1 MFASVEEIEDA
12 VALLRRGGVIGLPT
26 ETVYGL
32 AGAADDDAAVARIFA
47 IKNRPAINPL
57 IAHVARVDHARRY
70 GVFDTAA
77 EALAEAFWPGPLSL
91 VLPYTGNGV
100 CDAARAGL
108 STLAL
113 RIPSH
118 PVAQAVLKQFDK
130 AIVAP
135 SANPSG
141 RLSPT
146 RAEDV
151 RAAFG
156 DALPIVLEGGAT
168 TVGLESTIVDCSAA
182 RPRLLRPGGISRET
196 LEAVVGAIDTARP
209 DGPIVA
215 PGALS
220 SHYAPRA
227 RVRLNASAIGQDEV
241 RLGFGADDM
250 PATENLSQTGDLDEA
265 AHNLFAALRRLD
277 ATGADTIA
285 VSPIPQH
292 GIGAAIN
299 DRLRR
304 AAADREDGT

>member
-1 MFASVEEIEDA
+1 MFASEEEIEEA
-12 VALLRRGGVIGLPT
+12 VADLRGGGVIGLPT

-32 AGAADDDAAVARIFA
+32 AGAANDPAAVARIFA
-47 IKNRPAINPL
+47 IKKRPAVNPL
-57 IAHVARVDHARRY
+57 IAHVAGVVHARRY
-70 GVFDTAA
+70 GVFNAAA

-91 VLPYTGNGV
+91 VLPYGGDGV
-100 CDAARAGL
+100 CEAARAGL
-108 STLAL
+108 PTLAI
-113 RIPSH
+113 RVPSH
-118 PVAQAVLKQFDK
+118 PVAQAVLAQFGQ
-130 AIVAP
+130 AVVAP

-151 RAAFG
+151 RSVFG
-156 DALPIVLEGGAT
+156 EACPIVLEGGAT
-168 TVGLESTIVDCSAA
+168 TVGLESTIVDCTAL

-196 LEAVVGAIDTARP
+196 LEDVVGAIATARP

-215 PGALS
+215 PGALA

-227 RVRLNASAIGQDEV
+227 RVRLNATTTGQDEV
-241 RLGFGADDM
+241 RLGFGPDDRAADK
-250 PATENLSQTGDLDEA
+250 NLSPSGDLDEA

-285 VSPIPQH
+285 VSPIPRH